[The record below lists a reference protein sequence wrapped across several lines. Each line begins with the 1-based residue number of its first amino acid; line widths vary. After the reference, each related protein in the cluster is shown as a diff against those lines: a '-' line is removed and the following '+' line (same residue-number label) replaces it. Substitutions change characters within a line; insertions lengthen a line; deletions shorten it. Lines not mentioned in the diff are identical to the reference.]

1 MSTKNKQP
9 AVTKKERPPIV
20 VIMGHIDH
28 GKTKLLDYIRSTNVV
43 DKEAGGI
50 TQHIGAYEI
59 EYNGKSITF
68 IDTPG
73 HEAFS
78 KMRSRGANVADIAV
92 LVVAAEEGVKPQTIE
107 SLNQIRAAGIPFLVA
122 INKIDKP
129 EANPE
134 RVRQQLAEHN
144 VLTEAWGGNVPFAEI
159 SAKKGT
165 NVEEMLDLIVLM
177 AEMEE
182 LTGDEGTP
190 GEGVVIESHKDPR
203 IGIVA
208 TLLIRNG
215 TVATGDFVVAGNVCG
230 KIRTLKNFLG
240 KKIEKAKLSSPVQMV
255 GFSDLPTLGE
265 EFKIFGS
272 KALAETAAGSH
283 RCEEHVCAEGEPCEG
298 KKFINVVIK
307 ADVQGSKEAIVRHI
321 EENMRFQEAG
331 INILLADVGDLNEG
345 DLRLAQS
352 SGALIILFHM
362 EPGANNVQFAETMGV
377 RIIKADIIYELFD
390 ALEKELSLLSSPKHD
405 RAEVGELK
413 ILGVFKLERDK
424 AVVGGLVS
432 KGAIKKGLHAD
443 IMSGEKLVVKGKI
456 TELQQAKIDTNEV
469 SRGKECGLLVSGF
482 KLQDAPDIKAGDT
495 LVAYEETVREGVLT
509 KEGQ

>member
-9 AVTKKERPPIV
+9 AAKKERPPIV

-165 NVEEMLDLIVLM
+165 NIEEMLDLIVLM

-182 LTGDEGTP
+182 LTGDESLP

-215 TVATGDFVVAGNVCG
+215 TVATGDFVVSGNVCG

-240 KKIEKAKLSSPVQMV
+240 KKIEKAKLSSPVQV
-255 GFSDLPTLGE
+255 IGFSDLPTLGE
-265 EFKIFGS
+265 AFKIFES
-272 KALAETAAGSH
+272 KALAESAAGAH

-307 ADVQGSKEAIVRHI
+307 TDVQGSKEAIVRHI
-321 EENMRFQEAG
+321 EENMRYQEAG

-352 SGALIILFHM
+352 SGAFIVLFHM
-362 EPGANNVQFAETMGV
+362 EPGASNIQYAETMGV
-377 RIIKADIIYELFD
+377 RIIRADIIYELFD
-390 ALEKELSLLSSPKHD
+390 ALEKELALLSSPKHE
-405 RAEVGELK
+405 RTEIGELK
-413 ILGVFKLERDK
+413 ILGVFKLERDR
-424 AVVGGLVS
+424 AVIGGSVH
-432 KGAIKKGLHAD
+432 KGMIKKGLHAD
-443 IMSGEKLVVKGKI
+443 IVSEGKVIVKGKI

-469 SRGKECGLLVSGF
+469 ARGKECGLLVSGF
-482 KLQDAPDIKAGDT
+482 KLQDVPDIKAGDT
-495 LVAYEETVREGVLT
+495 LVAYEEVVREGVLT
-509 KEGQ
+509 KEAQ